1 MDRTLHCN
9 AICGS
14 DYFQII
20 VDQMFTGGDVLTN
33 TTDVYVDAKVNYIF
47 CFEHAWYICLKYTVF
62 YFTYFGL
69 K

>member
-1 MDRTLHCN
+1 
-9 AICGS
+9 
-14 DYFQII
+14 
-20 VDQMFTGGDVLTN
+20 MFTGCDVLTN

-47 CFEHAWYICLKYTVF
+47 CFEHSWYICLKYAVF